1 MLEFQRKYLN
11 PIIRACQE
19 RFVFLLFDN
28 NIARQYYLCM
38 IRAFYESETEK
49 VWRGEFSRRLPN
61 QIQVVARRKLRMLNN
76 ARTLDDLRIPPANR
90 LERLVGDQEGQWSI
104 RINEQWRVCFVW
116 ADDHVERVE
125 ICDYH

>member
-1 MLEFQRKYLN
+1 
-11 PIIRACQE
+11 
-19 RFVFLLFDN
+19 
-28 NIARQYYLCM
+28 M